1 MARTY
6 RSTPEPVYAQKA
18 VTSESGGSAG
28 GLLVTFTANEQGTWA
43 IADKT
48 FLEIYNA
55 LKSGVSPIFAENN
68 DLEDLVEGFFSL
80 IYFERQSSHGEVSY
94 TLKVQDELVEN
105 EITGDSDDDYPKFYI
120 GE

>member
-28 GLLVTFTANEQGTWA
+28 GLLVTFTANEQGTWS

-55 LKSGVSPIFAENN
+55 LKSGVSPIFIDKN
-68 DLEDLVEGFFSL
+68 DSIEGFYSL
-80 IYFERQSSHGEVSY
+80 IYFERQSSNGEVSY
-94 TLKVQDELVEN
+94 TLKVQSELVED
-105 EITGDSDDDYPKFYI
+105 EMTGDDDNDYPKFYI

>member
-6 RSTPEPVYAQKA
+6 RSTPEPVYAQKS

-55 LKSGVSPIFAENN
+55 LKSGVSPIFAINN
-68 DLEDLVEGFFSL
+68 GSVEAFFS
-80 IYFERQSSHGEVSY
+80 IISFIRQSSNGEVSY
-94 TLKVQDELVEN
+94 TLKVQNDLTEI
-105 EITGDSDDDYPKFYI
+105 EITGDSDDDYPKFWI

>member
-18 VTSESGGSAG
+18 VTSESGGGAG

-55 LKSGVSPIFAENN
+55 VKSGVSPIFTAGTIDSES
-68 DLEDLVEGFFSL
+68 FCSL
-80 IYFERQSSHGEVSY
+80 IYLEHFDESSQEEVSY
-94 TLKVQDELVEN
+94 VLKVQDYICETEL
-105 EITGDSDDDYPKFYI
+105 TGESDDDYPKFYI